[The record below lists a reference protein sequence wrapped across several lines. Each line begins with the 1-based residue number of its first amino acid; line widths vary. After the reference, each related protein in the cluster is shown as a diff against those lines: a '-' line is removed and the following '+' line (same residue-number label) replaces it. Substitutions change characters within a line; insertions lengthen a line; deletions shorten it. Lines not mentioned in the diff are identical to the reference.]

1 VNTLA
6 AANSTK
12 NSSNSRPGSDN
23 SFRPRMTREEF
34 VRNLVGALSRLAA
47 ADGNISNAEIQL
59 IGAYIAEL
67 FPDISTETV
76 KESFKQA
83 LDRRSGI
90 SFAGCCHK
98 MRIFIGRD
106 YNKAFTVMELF
117 CELAFCDGELS
128 AGEQQLLLQAE
139 QVFELSGFTQ
149 IFMARKK
156 YRKSGAA
163 SSRNDEECLRILGC
177 QPDATDADIKKAW
190 RSLCH
195 KYHPDKLEGQ
205 GASPE
210 EIKEAQAKMQ
220 RINEAY
226 ESLKASRGMA

>member
-1 VNTLA
+1 MNTSFNGGNQPPQSSCCLLIIGAVVGTMIGGSLFPIAGNILGAFAGVWLVNTLA
-6 AANSTK
+6 AANSPKT
-12 NSSNSRPGSDN
+12 SSDSRPGSNN

-177 QPDATDADIKKAW
+177 
-190 RSLCH
+190 
-195 KYHPDKLEGQ
+195 
-205 GASPE
+205 
-210 EIKEAQAKMQ
+210 
-220 RINEAY
+220 
-226 ESLKASRGMA
+226 